1 MLVQIIAE
9 GPTDRKIL
17 MNLLVKIS
25 NDNLQFVG
33 ESRTQMKRR
42 GIHSIL
48 FDYSTLAKF
57 LHHGFHNSAEI
68 IIICVDNDD
77 EDLDDSGLGSKVKQS
92 LQELFDR
99 FHTKNKHIY
108 LGINPK
114 LVLVVPVQTI
124 DYWMKC
130 VDEKKSD
137 CHNIRQIERIAK
149 NNIKIE
155 TYGKS
160 NVYNGWAINPE
171 SINSKIEKI
180 NGGLDVLEK
189 LRCLSSFRDFENQFK
204 I

>member
-1 MLVQIIAE
+1 
-9 GPTDRKIL
+9 
-17 MNLLVKIS
+17 MNLLKNAIIHNHPDGELIITVSSSSFTIENTS
-25 NDNLQFVG
+25 N
-33 ESRTQMKRR
+33 EPA
-42 GIHSIL
+42 
-48 FDYSTLAKF
+48 LARDK
-57 LHHGFHNSAEI
+57 
-68 IIICVDNDD
+68 
-77 EDLDDSGLGSKVKQS
+77 
-92 LQELFDR
+92 LFDR